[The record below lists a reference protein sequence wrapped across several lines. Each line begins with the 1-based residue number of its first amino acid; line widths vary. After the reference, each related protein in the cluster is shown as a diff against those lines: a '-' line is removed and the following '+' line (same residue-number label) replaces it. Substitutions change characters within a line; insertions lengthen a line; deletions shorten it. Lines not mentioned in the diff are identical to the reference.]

1 MHGVTYAWRSDNRLL
16 SISNASTKIFYGY
29 NPQGQRIKRY
39 VVKGGVTTK
48 THYTLDTQR
57 PYSEVLS
64 EATQVGSSAWS
75 TQHNAFT
82 PDGLG
87 DLLQSGQ
94 HQVFAGGPW
103 HVETGAAW
111 SRRSGS
117 SPNPIRAAAP
127 GRSAHAL
134 FLMGQVPSCSQ
145 PDTQRCARLVKDGSR
160 CHCALVLA

>member
-48 THYTLDTQR
+48 THYTLNTQR

-64 EATQVGSSAWS
+64 EATQVGSGAWS
-75 TQHNAFT
+75 AQHKVFT

-94 HQVFAGGPW
+94 HQVFAD
-103 HVETGAAW
+103 A
-111 SRRSGS
+111 
-117 SPNPIRAAAP
+117 
-127 GRSAHAL
+127 
-134 FLMGQVPSCSQ
+134 
-145 PDTQRCARLVKDGSR
+145 
-160 CHCALVLA
+160 